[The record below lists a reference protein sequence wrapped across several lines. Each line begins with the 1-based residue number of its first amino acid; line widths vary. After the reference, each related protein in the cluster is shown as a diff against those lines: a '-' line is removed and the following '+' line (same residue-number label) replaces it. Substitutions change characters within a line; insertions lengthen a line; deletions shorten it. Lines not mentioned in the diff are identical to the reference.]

1 MMAIYMMRKNIFVM
15 FQNRYHGLKG
25 VENTQHSSKGS
36 SCRAVVSGG
45 AGGAWNL
52 EVLLTLFQPDGA
64 DYVHHITASTPGF
77 ENLTTSLNWSLCC
90 CLRVTDVKSGKI

>member
-36 SCRAVVSGG
+36 SCRASVSGG
-45 AGGAWNL
+45 TGGAWNL
-52 EVLLTLFQPDGA
+52 EVLLTLFQPEGA
-64 DYVHHITASTPGF
+64 DYVHHITATHCYSIRW
-77 ENLTTSLNWSLCC
+77 NLKKWALSRFFSSI
-90 CLRVTDVKSGKI
+90 VKNS